1 MGEWLALLSALCF
14 AASNVTITRGVGAD
28 GQDNGAFLSILL
40 TAGIAGAL
48 WLAQGVEQGWPAPH
62 PIAALW
68 FAGAGVL
75 TIFVGRVFS
84 YASIQHLGAV
94 RASVAKRL
102 IPLFSIVLAVL
113 LLGESFD
120 LAMLIGMLL
129 IGSGFAVLILQALK
143 ARVVERDGRAGAGT
157 PSWAASLGS
166 LGFYYGPVSSLAYA
180 FGYIARKQGLTL
192 MPDAAFGTMLGS
204 VVGGVV
210 FVLVAQFVGSYR
222 TALRRTFTRFNPLL
236 LAAGVL
242 STAGQLFYFAAL
254 SHSTISRVA
263 MISSIEAFLTIFLTV
278 VVTRSFRQLN
288 GPVLLAAALG
298 VAGTMFL
305 VVR

>member
-1 MGEWLALLSALCF
+1 MGDWLALLSAGCF
-14 AASNVTITRGVGAD
+14 AASNVTITRGVGAN

-40 TAGIAGAL
+40 TAGISGAL
-48 WLAQGVEQGWPAPH
+48 WLGQGAEQGWPAPH
-62 PIAALW
+62 PLGALW
-68 FAGAGVL
+68 FAGAGIL

-102 IPLFSIVLAVL
+102 IPLFSILLAVL

-120 LAMLIGMLL
+120 LAMLLGMLL
-129 IGSGFAVLILQALK
+129 IGSGFVVLILQALK
-143 ARVVERDGRAGAGT
+143 ARVAERGGGSEGR
-157 PSWAASLGS
+157 PSWASSLGS
-166 LGFYYGPVSSLAYA
+166 LGFYYGPVSALAYA
-180 FGYIARKQGLTL
+180 FGYIARKEGLTL
-192 MPDAAFGTMLGS
+192 MPDPAFGTMLGS
-204 VVGGVV
+204 VVGGLV
-210 FVLVAQFVGSYR
+210 FVLVAQFVPSYR
-222 TALRRTFTRFNPLL
+222 TALRQTFRAFNPLL

-263 MISSIEAFLTIFLTV
+263 MISSIEAFLTILFSV
-278 VVTRSFRQLN
+278 MVARSFKQLN

-298 VAGTMFL
+298 VAGTVLLM
-305 VVR
+305 VHR